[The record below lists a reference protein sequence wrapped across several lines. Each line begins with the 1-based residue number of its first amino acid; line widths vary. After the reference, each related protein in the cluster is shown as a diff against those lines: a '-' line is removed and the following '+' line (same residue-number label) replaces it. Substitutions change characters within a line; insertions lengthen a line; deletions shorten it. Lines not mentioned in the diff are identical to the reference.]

1 MTTSSRKFPKADG
14 SHSNGDV
21 CLPSPRGS
29 HSQWLTD
36 MGQTSPASLSQSG
49 RTHPHLSPL
58 PFPEI
63 LSTTNHLTK
72 IPILGS
78 SGKLDLKHFLFMCSL
93 RFPHIYLTS
102 RIKSLLSPKRIKHKR
117 RLENRFDWFCG
128 VRVKATGGLESS
140 CYPTDALQKGKD
152 LISNASVFIPQP
164 HVVDWIQKKKQKMAL
179 IFHPL
184 HTHCNVILQFL

>member
-21 CLPSPRGS
+21 GLPSPRGS

-72 IPILGS
+72 TPILGS
-78 SGKLDLKHFLFMCSL
+78 SGKFDLKHFLFMCSL

-102 RIKSLLSPKRIKHKR
+102 RIKSLLSPKGIKHKR
-117 RLENRFDWFCG
+117 RLENRFDWFYG
-128 VRVKATGGLESS
+128 VRVKAAGGLESS

-152 LISNASVFIPQP
+152 LISNASVFIP
-164 HVVDWIQKKKQKMAL
+164 
-179 IFHPL
+179 
-184 HTHCNVILQFL
+184 